1 MEIKELESFYVN
13 EASQTLDVTFR
24 ILSDSDDEI
33 RTDQITLE
41 EMKTFGYNIPENVDD
56 FYDDE
61 DDDDIYLFG
70 DMGEDLDEQ
79 EVIFW
84 VFLLVFVKLFSILL
98 CRLKCLLCSYETY

>member
-41 EMKTFGYNIPENVDD
+41 EVRTFGYNINEKVDD

-61 DDDDIYLFG
+61 DEDDVYLFG
-70 DMGEDLDEQ
+70 DIDDEDLDEQ
-79 EVIFW
+79 EIIS
-84 VFLLVFVKLFSILL
+84 FLNEYYLIYPDNLPDAEL
-98 CRLKCLLCSYETY
+98 Y

>member
-41 EMKTFGYNIPENVDD
+41 EVKTFGYNINQKVDD

-61 DDDDIYLFG
+61 DEDDVYLFG
-70 DMGEDLDEQ
+70 DIDDEDLDEQ
-79 EVIFW
+79 EVIS
-84 VFLLVFVKLFSILL
+84 FLNEYYLIYPDNLPDAEL
-98 CRLKCLLCSYETY
+98 Y

>member
-13 EASQTLDVTFR
+13 ESSQTLDVTFR
-24 ILSDSDDEI
+24 VLFDSDDEI

-56 FYDDE
+56 FYDEDE
-61 DDDDIYLFG
+61 DDDIYLFG

-79 EVIFW
+79 EVIS
-84 VFLLVFVKLFSILL
+84 FLNEYYLIYPNNLPDAEL
-98 CRLKCLLCSYETY
+98 Y

>member
-41 EMKTFGYNIPENVDD
+41 EVRTFGYNINEKVDD
-56 FYDDE
+56 FYDEEDE
-61 DDDDIYLFG
+61 DDIYLFG
-70 DMGEDLDEQ
+70 DIDDEDLDEQ
-79 EVIFW
+79 EVIS
-84 VFLLVFVKLFSILL
+84 FLNEYYLI
-98 CRLKCLLCSYETY
+98 

>member
-41 EMKTFGYNIPENVDD
+41 EVRTFGYNINEKVDD
-56 FYDDE
+56 FYDEEDE
-61 DDDDIYLFG
+61 DDIYLFG
-70 DMGEDLDEQ
+70 DIDDEDLDEQ
-79 EVIFW
+79 EVIS
-84 VFLLVFVKLFSILL
+84 FLNEYYLIYPDNLPDAEL
-98 CRLKCLLCSYETY
+98 Y

>member
-41 EMKTFGYNIPENVDD
+41 EVRTFGYNINQKVDD

-61 DDDDIYLFG
+61 DEDDVYLFG
-70 DMGEDLDEQ
+70 DIDDEDLDEQ
-79 EVIFW
+79 EVIS
-84 VFLLVFVKLFSILL
+84 FLNEYYLIYPDNLPDAEL
-98 CRLKCLLCSYETY
+98 Y

>member
-41 EMKTFGYNIPENVDD
+41 EMKTFGYNIPENIDD
-56 FYDDE
+56 FYDEE
-61 DDDDIYLFG
+61 DDDDVYLFG

-79 EVIFW
+79 EVIS
-84 VFLLVFVKLFSILL
+84 FLNEYYLIYPNNLPDAEL
-98 CRLKCLLCSYETY
+98 Y

>member
-13 EASQTLDVTFR
+13 EPSQTLDVTFR

-56 FYDDE
+56 FYDEDE
-61 DDDDIYLFG
+61 DDDIYLFG

-79 EVIFW
+79 EIIS
-84 VFLLVFVKLFSILL
+84 FLNEYYLIYPDNLPDAEL
-98 CRLKCLLCSYETY
+98 Y

>member
-13 EASQTLDVTFR
+13 ETSQTLDVTFR

-70 DMGEDLDEQ
+70 DMGEDFDEQ
-79 EVIFW
+79 EVIS
-84 VFLLVFVKLFSILL
+84 FLNEYYLIYPDNLPEAEL
-98 CRLKCLLCSYETY
+98 Y

>member
-41 EMKTFGYNIPENVDD
+41 EVKTFGYNINENVDD
-56 FYDDE
+56 FFDEE

-70 DMGEDLDEQ
+70 DIDDEDLDEQ
-79 EVIFW
+79 EVIS
-84 VFLLVFVKLFSILL
+84 FLNEYYLIYPDNLPDAEL
-98 CRLKCLLCSYETY
+98 Y

>member
-13 EASQTLDVTFR
+13 EPSQTLDVTFR

-41 EMKTFGYNIPENVDD
+41 EVKTFGYNITENVDD

-61 DDDDIYLFG
+61 DEDDVYLFG
-70 DMGEDLDEQ
+70 SIEDDLDEQ
-79 EVIFW
+79 EVIS
-84 VFLLVFVKLFSILL
+84 FLNEYYLIYPNNLPGAEL
-98 CRLKCLLCSYETY
+98 Y

>member
-13 EASQTLDVTFR
+13 EPSQTLDVTFR

-79 EVIFW
+79 EIIS
-84 VFLLVFVKLFSILL
+84 FLNEYYLIYPDNLPDAEL
-98 CRLKCLLCSYETY
+98 Y

>member
-41 EMKTFGYNIPENVDD
+41 EVRTFGYNINEKVDD
-56 FYDDE
+56 FYDEEDE
-61 DDDDIYLFG
+61 DDIYLFG
-70 DMGEDLDEQ
+70 DIDDEDLDEQ
-79 EVIFW
+79 EVIS
-84 VFLLVFVKLFSILL
+84 FLNEYYLIYPNNLPGAEL
-98 CRLKCLLCSYETY
+98 Y

>member
-41 EMKTFGYNIPENVDD
+41 EVRTFGYNINEKVDD
-56 FYDDE
+56 FYDEEDE
-61 DDDDIYLFG
+61 DDMYLFG
-70 DMGEDLDEQ
+70 DIDDEDLDEQ
-79 EVIFW
+79 EVIS
-84 VFLLVFVKLFSILL
+84 FLNEYYLIYPDNLPDAEL
-98 CRLKCLLCSYETY
+98 Y

>member
-24 ILSDSDDEI
+24 VLSDSDDEI

-79 EVIFW
+79 EVIS
-84 VFLLVFVKLFSILL
+84 FLNEYYLIYPDNLPDAEL
-98 CRLKCLLCSYETY
+98 Y

>member
-41 EMKTFGYNIPENVDD
+41 EVRTFGYNINEKVDD
-56 FYDDE
+56 FYDEE

-70 DMGEDLDEQ
+70 DIDDEDLDEQ
-79 EVIFW
+79 EVIS
-84 VFLLVFVKLFSILL
+84 FLNEYYLIYPDNLPDAEL
-98 CRLKCLLCSYETY
+98 Y

>member
-41 EMKTFGYNIPENVDD
+41 EVRTFGYNINEKVDD
-56 FYDDE
+56 FYDEEDE
-61 DDDDIYLFG
+61 DDIYLFG
-70 DMGEDLDEQ
+70 DIDDEDLDEQ
-79 EVIFW
+79 EVI
-84 VFLLVFVKLFSILL
+84 LF
-98 CRLKCLLCSYETY
+98 

>member
-13 EASQTLDVTFR
+13 ETSQTLDVTFR
-24 ILSDSDDEI
+24 ILSDSEDEI

-56 FYDDE
+56 FYDE

-79 EVIFW
+79 EVIL
-84 VFLLVFVKLFSILL
+84 FLNEYYLIYPDNLPEAEL
-98 CRLKCLLCSYETY
+98 Y

>member
-41 EMKTFGYNIPENVDD
+41 EVRTFGYNINEKVDD

-61 DDDDIYLFG
+61 DEDDVYLFG
-70 DMGEDLDEQ
+70 DIDDEDLDEQ
-79 EVIFW
+79 EVIS
-84 VFLLVFVKLFSILL
+84 FLNEYYLIYPDNLPDAEL
-98 CRLKCLLCSYETY
+98 Y

>member
-24 ILSDSDDEI
+24 ILSDSEDEI

-41 EMKTFGYNIPENVDD
+41 EVKTFGYNITENVDD
-56 FYDDE
+56 FYDEE

-70 DMGEDLDEQ
+70 DIDNEDLDEQ
-79 EVIFW
+79 EVIS
-84 VFLLVFVKLFSILL
+84 FLNEYYLIYPDNLPDAEL
-98 CRLKCLLCSYETY
+98 Y